1 MKSASLNHEN
11 PIISGKNER
20 IIAIKNTVLPVNPRF
35 SINHAD
41 TSKPEIPPEPSGR
54 VSIPI

>member
-11 PIISGKNER
+11 PIIRGKNER
-20 IIAIKNTVLPVNPRF
+20 IIAIKITVLPVNPRF

-54 VSIPI
+54 ASIPI